1 MKGTDKMINKIE
13 LILNRVEI
21 KTINTN
27 FELSTVQFSRCI
39 MIKNTIK
46 RLLRVENQNIE
57 IRTLS
62 IYHIQS

>member
-27 FELSTVQFSRCI
+27 FELSTV
-39 MIKNTIK
+39 
-46 RLLRVENQNIE
+46 
-57 IRTLS
+57 
-62 IYHIQS
+62 